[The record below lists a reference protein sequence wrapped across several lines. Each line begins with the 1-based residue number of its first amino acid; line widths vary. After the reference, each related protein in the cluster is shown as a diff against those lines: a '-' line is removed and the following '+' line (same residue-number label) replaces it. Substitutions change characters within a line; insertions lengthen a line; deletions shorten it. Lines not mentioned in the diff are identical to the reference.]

1 MTATRAESTTLR
13 TALWWSLCCA
23 VGVWLLAPSAAW
35 LDSGELAGAA
45 VTLGVPHPTGFPGFV
60 LSGHA
65 FARLPLGNAALRV
78 HLLGLLA
85 GAAGLWC
92 AAEALVRAAPPR
104 APWLDW
110 LPLVA
115 PSLLLLPSVA
125 LHLRSTEVYPLVWLL
140 VGAGLL
146 AATDPRPRRLGWL
159 GLLLGWSV
167 CVHAEAALLVG
178 ALWLGTAL
186 QLRHQPRWIAASV
199 ALGLAGTVALA
210 ALPLSAIRSPW
221 LLWEQTDRWS
231 GLIRHLTAAGIREAF
246 ADDMGTA
253 AALDGW
259 SALAGLIAT
268 DVGWPLLFAAPGAVW
283 LTRQAGG
290 RQSAMVALW
299 PFGLVAVLAAGYA
312 AQINPMGLRDLQ
324 TGQPVSVGVGLLA
337 WVGGLGLVARLP
349 ASAAVRR
356 AVVATT
362 AVAVWVL
369 GAARLLQVQPAG
381 DLQAAPLL
389 MDAAWH
395 RVPPG
400 AVLVAASDHQ
410 AGTCV
415 WQQAA
420 EGQRPDA
427 RCVPGVF
434 LRNPTTLAHL
444 AKQTQWQALID
455 ASVEAQQPR
464 ATSATVLGAWLRP
477 ALAERP
483 VLWEPGLSAEDAQVL
498 DHVRPSLLWSAV
510 RQQGPSSEER
520 VFAAAELP
528 DAATRTCA
536 VLGGDGLCS
545 AAPQLAGLLASRLG
559 LYAAHLAPNQPA
571 LARTLLESAL
581 QLAPGQPRLLHNRAV
596 LALQDGAPG
605 VALQLATA
613 ALARDPAYR
622 RAHRTAAR
630 AAIALGDLPTAG
642 LHLRAALRG
651 LADDAPLPAWA
662 REALAAAPESA
673 RAALQAA
680 ARGQPL
686 PH

>member
-1 MTATRAESTTLR
+1 MVGLRAATNSPTV
-13 TALWWSLCCA
+13 ALWWSLCCA
-23 VGVWLLAPSAAW
+23 IGVWLLAPSAAW

-60 LSGHA
+60 LSGHT
-65 FARLPLGNAALRV
+65 FARLPLGSAALRV

-92 AAEALVRAAPPR
+92 AAEALVRTGR
-104 APWLDW
+104 QSSPWLVW

-146 AATDPRPRRLGWL
+146 VATDPLPRRLGWL

-178 ALWLGTAL
+178 ALWLVSAL
-186 QLRHQPRWIAASV
+186 QLRRTPRWIAASV
-199 ALGLAGTVALA
+199 ALGLAGAAALA
-210 ALPLSAIRSPW
+210 ALPLSASRSPW

-231 GLIRHLTAAGIREAF
+231 GLVRHLTAAGIREAF

-259 SALAGLIAT
+259 VALAGLLGA
-268 DVGWPLLFAAPGAVW
+268 DVGWAGALAGPGAVW
-283 LTRQAGG
+283 LGVRTRDPRPTLQAW
-290 RQSAMVALW
+290 W
-299 PFGLVAVLAAGYA
+299 PFVLVVGLAGGYA
-312 AQINPMGLRDLQ
+312 AQVNPMGLRDQQ
-324 TGQPVSVGVGLLA
+324 TGQVVSVAVGLLA
-337 WVGGLGLVARLP
+337 WVGALGLLARLP
-349 ASAAVRR
+349 VGASMQRVAVAAAGL
-356 AVVATT
+356 AVVSF
-362 AVAVWVL
+362 
-369 GAARLLQVQPAG
+369 GAARLLQVQPAT
-381 DLQAAPLL
+381 DLLAAPRLL
-389 MDAAWH
+389 DAAWH
-395 RVPPG
+395 HVPPG
-400 AVLVAASDHQ
+400 AVLIAASDHQ

-444 AKQTQWQALID
+444 ARQTQWQALVD
-455 ASVEAQQPR
+455 AAVEAQRPG
-464 ATSATVLGAWLRP
+464 ATSATVLASWLRP
-477 ALAERP
+477 ALADRP
-483 VLWEPGLSAEDAQVL
+483 VLWEPGLAAEDAQVL
-498 DHVRPSLLWSAV
+498 DHVRPSLTWSAV
-510 RQQGPSSEER
+510 RQQGPSEAER
-520 VFAAAELP
+520 AAAAAELP

-536 VLGGDGLCS
+536 GLGGDLLCS
-545 AAPQLAGLLASRLG
+545 EAPQLAGLLASRLG
-559 LYAAHLAPNQPA
+559 LYAAHLAPRQPG
-571 LARTLLESAL
+571 LARSLLQSAL

-596 LALQDGAPG
+596 LALQDGDPDT
-605 VALQLATA
+605 ALRLATA
-613 ALARDPAYR
+613 ALERDPAYR

-630 AAIALGDLPTAG
+630 AAIALGELPTAG
-642 LHLRAALRG
+642 THLLAALRG
-651 LADDAPLPAWA
+651 LPGDAPLPSWA
-662 REALAAAPESA
+662 QEVVETAPEAA

-680 ARGQPL
+680 ARGQTL